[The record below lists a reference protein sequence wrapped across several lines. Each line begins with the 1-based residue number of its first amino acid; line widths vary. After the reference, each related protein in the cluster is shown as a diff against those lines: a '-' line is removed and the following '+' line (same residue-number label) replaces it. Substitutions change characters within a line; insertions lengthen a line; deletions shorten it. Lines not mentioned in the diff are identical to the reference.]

1 MYEIYQKLLDM
12 NGVKSADVARATG
25 ISNMTFSDWKKG
37 KSTSKMD
44 KSKMDK
50 IEKIAKYFGVT
61 TDYMMG
67 KKSEAPSASMADDHL
82 ELIKLYSSLSEA
94 DQKAIMQIM
103 RSMNK

>member
-25 ISNMTFSDWKKG
+25 ISNMTFSDWKNG
-37 KSTSKMD
+37 KSTP
-44 KSKMDK
+44 KMDK

-67 KKSEAPSASMADDHL
+67 KKSEVPSPSMADDHL

-103 RSMNK
+103 RSMAK

>member
-25 ISNMTFSDWKKG
+25 ISNMTFSDWKNG
-37 KSTSKMD
+37 KSTP
-44 KSKMDK
+44 KMDK

-61 TDYMMG
+61 TDYMTG
-67 KKSEAPSASMADDHL
+67 KKSEVPSASMADDHL

-103 RSMNK
+103 RSMAK

>member
-12 NGVKSADVARATG
+12 NGLKSADVARATG
-25 ISNMTFSDWKKG
+25 ISNMTFSDWKNG
-37 KSTSKMD
+37 KSTP
-44 KSKMDK
+44 KMDK

-67 KKSEAPSASMADDHL
+67 KKSEIPSASMADDHL
-82 ELIKLYSSLSEA
+82 ELIKLYSSLLEA

>member
-25 ISNMTFSDWKKG
+25 ISNMTFSDWKNG
-37 KSTSKMD
+37 KSTP
-44 KSKMDK
+44 KMDK

-67 KKSEAPSASMADDHL
+67 KKSEVPSLSMADEHF

-94 DQKAIMQIM
+94 DQKAIMQIV

>member
-37 KSTSKMD
+37 KSTP
-44 KSKMDK
+44 KMDK

-67 KKSEAPSASMADDHL
+67 KKSEIPSASMADDHL

-94 DQKAIMQIM
+94 DQKYIMQIM

>member
-12 NGVKSADVARATG
+12 NGLKSADVARATG

-37 KSTSKMD
+37 KSTP
-44 KSKMDK
+44 KMDK

-67 KKSEAPSASMADDHL
+67 KKSEVPSLSMADEHF

>member
-37 KSTSKMD
+37 KSTP
-44 KSKMDK
+44 KMDK

-67 KKSEAPSASMADDHL
+67 KKS
-82 ELIKLYSSLSEA
+82 
-94 DQKAIMQIM
+94 
-103 RSMNK
+103 

>member
-1 MYEIYQKLLDM
+1 MYEIYKKLLDM

-37 KSTSKMD
+37 KSTP
-44 KSKMDK
+44 KMDK

-67 KKSEAPSASMADDHL
+67 KKSEIPSASMADDHL

>member
-37 KSTSKMD
+37 KSTP
-44 KSKMDK
+44 KMDK

-67 KKSEAPSASMADDHL
+67 KKSEVPSSPMADEHL

>member
-37 KSTSKMD
+37 KSTP
-44 KSKMDK
+44 KMDK

-67 KKSEAPSASMADDHL
+67 KKSEIPSASMADEHL

>member
-25 ISNMTFSDWKKG
+25 ISNMTFSDWKNG
-37 KSTSKMD
+37 KSTP
-44 KSKMDK
+44 KMDK

-67 KKSEAPSASMADDHL
+67 KKSEIPSASMADDHL

-103 RSMNK
+103 RSMAK

>member
-25 ISNMTFSDWKKG
+25 ISNMTFSDWKNG
-37 KSTSKMD
+37 KPTP
-44 KSKMDK
+44 KMDK

-67 KKSEAPSASMADDHL
+67 KKSEVPSLSMADEHL

>member
-25 ISNMTFSDWKKG
+25 ISNMTFSDWKNG
-37 KSTSKMD
+37 KSTP
-44 KSKMDK
+44 KMDK
-50 IEKIAKYFGVT
+50 IEKIATYFCFK
-61 TDYMMG
+61 TDRMMD
-67 KKSEAPSASMADDHL
+67 KKSETPPASMADDHF

>member
-37 KSTSKMD
+37 KSTP
-44 KSKMDK
+44 KMDK

-67 KKSEAPSASMADDHL
+67 RKSEIPSASMADDHL

>member
-12 NGVKSADVARATG
+12 NGLKSADVARATG
-25 ISNMTFSDWKKG
+25 ISNMTFSDWKNG
-37 KSTSKMD
+37 KSTP
-44 KSKMDK
+44 KMDK

-67 KKSEAPSASMADDHL
+67 KKSEVPSLSMADEHF

-94 DQKAIMQIM
+94 DQKAIMQIV

>member
-37 KSTSKMD
+37 KSTP
-44 KSKMDK
+44 KMDK

-67 KKSEAPSASMADDHL
+67 KKSEVPSLSMADEHF

-103 RSMNK
+103 RSMNKW

>member
-25 ISNMTFSDWKKG
+25 ISNMTFSDWKNG
-37 KSTSKMD
+37 KSTP
-44 KSKMDK
+44 KMDK

-67 KKSEAPSASMADDHL
+67 KKSEVPYSSMADEHF

-94 DQKAIMQIM
+94 DQKAIIQIM
-103 RSMNK
+103 RSMAK

>member
-25 ISNMTFSDWKKG
+25 ISNMTFSDWKNG
-37 KSTSKMD
+37 KSTP
-44 KSKMDK
+44 KMDK

-67 KKSEAPSASMADDHL
+67 KKSEVPSLSMADEHL

-94 DQKAIMQIM
+94 DQKAIMQVM

>member
-37 KSTSKMD
+37 KSTP
-44 KSKMDK
+44 KMDK

-67 KKSEAPSASMADDHL
+67 TKSEVPSLSMADEHL

>member
-37 KSTSKMD
+37 KSTP
-44 KSKMDK
+44 KMDK

-67 KKSEAPSASMADDHL
+67 KKSEIPSVSMADDHL

>member
-37 KSTSKMD
+37 KSTP
-44 KSKMDK
+44 KMDK

-67 KKSEAPSASMADDHL
+67 KKSEVPSLSMADDHL

>member
-25 ISNMTFSDWKKG
+25 ISNMTFSDWKNG
-37 KSTSKMD
+37 KSTP
-44 KSKMDK
+44 KMDK

-67 KKSEAPSASMADDHL
+67 KKSEVPSVSMADDHL

-103 RSMNK
+103 RSMAK

>member
-25 ISNMTFSDWKKG
+25 ISNMTLSDWKNG
-37 KSTSKMD
+37 KSTP
-44 KSKMDK
+44 KMDK

-67 KKSEAPSASMADDHL
+67 KKSEVPSASMADDHL

-103 RSMNK
+103 RSMAK

>member
-37 KSTSKMD
+37 KSTP
-44 KSKMDK
+44 KMDK

-67 KKSEAPSASMADDHL
+67 KKSEKPSLSMADEHF

>member
-12 NGVKSADVARATG
+12 NGLKSADVARATG
-25 ISNMTFSDWKKG
+25 ISNMTFSDWKNG
-37 KSTSKMD
+37 KSTP
-44 KSKMDK
+44 KMDK

-67 KKSEAPSASMADDHL
+67 KKSEIPSASMAYDHL

>member
-37 KSTSKMD
+37 KSTP
-44 KSKMDK
+44 KMDK

-67 KKSEAPSASMADDHL
+67 KKSEVPSLSMADEHL

-103 RSMNK
+103 RSMAK

>member
-25 ISNMTFSDWKKG
+25 ISNMTFSDWKNG
-37 KSTSKMD
+37 KSTP
-44 KSKMDK
+44 KMDK

-67 KKSEAPSASMADDHL
+67 KKSEVPSLSMADEHF

>member
-25 ISNMTFSDWKKG
+25 ISNMTFSDWKNG
-37 KSTSKMD
+37 KSTP
-44 KSKMDK
+44 KMDK

-67 KKSEAPSASMADDHL
+67 TESEVPSLSVADEHF

>member
-25 ISNMTFSDWKKG
+25 ISNMTFSDWKNG
-37 KSTSKMD
+37 KSTP
-44 KSKMDK
+44 KMDK

-67 KKSEAPSASMADDHL
+67 KKSEIPSASMADDHL

-103 RSMNK
+103 RSMSK

>member
-37 KSTSKMD
+37 KSTP
-44 KSKMDK
+44 KMDK

-67 KKSEAPSASMADDHL
+67 KKLEVPSLSMADEHF

-94 DQKAIMQIM
+94 NQKAIMQIM
-103 RSMNK
+103 RSMAK

>member
-25 ISNMTFSDWKKG
+25 ISNMTFSDWKNG
-37 KSTSKMD
+37 KSTP
-44 KSKMDK
+44 KMDK

-67 KKSEAPSASMADDHL
+67 KKSEVPSASMADDHL

>member
-37 KSTSKMD
+37 KSTP
-44 KSKMDK
+44 KMDK

-67 KKSEAPSASMADDHL
+67 KKSEVPSLSMADEHF

>member
-37 KSTSKMD
+37 KSTP
-44 KSKMDK
+44 KMDK

-67 KKSEAPSASMADDHL
+67 KKSEVPSLSMADEHF

-94 DQKAIMQIM
+94 NQKAIMQIM
-103 RSMNK
+103 RSMEK

>member
-37 KSTSKMD
+37 KSTP
-44 KSKMDK
+44 KMDK

-67 KKSEAPSASMADDHL
+67 KKSEVPSLSMADEHF
-82 ELIKLYSSLSEA
+82 EIIKLYSSLSEA

-103 RSMNK
+103 RSMAK

>member
-12 NGVKSADVARATG
+12 NGLKSADVARATG
-25 ISNMTFSDWKKG
+25 ISNMTFSDWKNG
-37 KSTSKMD
+37 KSTP
-44 KSKMDK
+44 KMDK

-67 KKSEAPSASMADDHL
+67 KKSEVPSLSMADEHF

>member
-37 KSTSKMD
+37 KSTP
-44 KSKMDK
+44 KMDK

-67 KKSEAPSASMADDHL
+67 KKSEVPSASMADDHL

-103 RSMNK
+103 RSMAK